1 MPEGTQTNVV
11 KGKKVD
17 VRKLGDRA
25 DKTPDEALTGAE
37 RAKEKARLLQVLGM
51 GLVTDAIR
59 VDDGDP
65 NRRYAYVR
73 ETDIDVKKF
82 EALGYRVETQEGEG
96 THGAGDNR
104 RRVGDVILMS
114 TDRARYELIEEVK
127 AERVAQRMDSP
138 VRDYKKR
145 AAEGV
150 RKDAAVESVDLG
162 TTLHSE
168 GDGEND

>member
-1 MPEGTQTNVV
+1 
-11 KGKKVD
+11 
-17 VRKLGDRA
+17 
-25 DKTPDEALTGAE
+25 
-37 RAKEKARLLQVLGM
+37 M

-59 VDDGDP
+59 VEDGDP

-73 ETDIDVKKF
+73 ELDIDIKKF
-82 EALGYRVETQEGEG
+82 EALGYRIETQEGEG
-96 THGAGDNR
+96 LHGTGDNR

-114 TDRARYELIEEVK
+114 TDRARYDLIQEVK

-145 AAEGV
+145 AAQGV
-150 RKDAAVESVDLG
+150 RADAAVEADLG
-162 TTLHSE
+162 TTLHAE